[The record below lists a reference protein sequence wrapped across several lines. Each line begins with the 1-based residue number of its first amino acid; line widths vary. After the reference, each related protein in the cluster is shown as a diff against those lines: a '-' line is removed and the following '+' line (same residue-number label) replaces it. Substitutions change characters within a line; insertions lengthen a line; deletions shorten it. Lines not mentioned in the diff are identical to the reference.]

1 MPQSKNRFAANAALE
16 VGAKSGM
23 IIVNVVTSNEK
34 GDPTEGA
41 TPAVLVIQT
50 GNKTTLDK
58 TMDGKKFAPGNY
70 HMAVVADGKTASVI
84 FKIQ

>member
-1 MPQSKNRFAANAALE
+1 MIEKPVAADTALE

-23 IIVNVVTSNEK
+23 IIINVVSANDK
-34 GDPTEGA
+34 GQPIEGA
-41 TPAVLVIQT
+41 TPAILVIQT

-58 TMDGKKFAPGNY
+58 TMDGKKLAAGNY